1 MKNKIKVEITYQNI
15 KSKNIYVPF
24 MKKAINE
31 IIRFLLKNKIIVA
44 SIIGK
49 KDVVDILVCNDKE
62 MKKLNKKYRNIN
74 KPTNELSFSYIND
87 DSNYIGDIV
96 INWDEVIRDSDKT
109 FIDRKKSLLNFLSH
123 ALLHVFGY
131 THETE
136 KKEREMEN
144 LKNDIIKYIENNM

>member
-31 IIRFLLKNKIIVA
+31 IIHFLLKNKIIVA

-49 KDVVDILVCNDKE
+49 KDVVDILICNDKE

-74 KPTNELSFSYIND
+74 KSTNELSFSYIND

-136 KKEREMEN
+136 KKEREMGN